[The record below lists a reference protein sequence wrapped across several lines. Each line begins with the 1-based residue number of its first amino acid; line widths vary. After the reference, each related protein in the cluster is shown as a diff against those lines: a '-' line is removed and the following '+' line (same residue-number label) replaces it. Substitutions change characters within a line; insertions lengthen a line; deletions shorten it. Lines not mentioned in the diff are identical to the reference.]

1 MKIMVLSPCQ
11 VSEAREREATL
22 GLSSAPLAPD
32 VELNYRGLRR
42 GPAAVDYCYDEYVG
56 VMEMVEKGVKAQE
69 EGFDAI
75 VINCA
80 FNPAMEGLRELLDIP
95 VVGAGLAAVHI
106 ASMLGDTFSII
117 DTGQPHWPYARRVT
131 AAAGLLDKLMSVR
144 ALNLTVSELSGD
156 HHLVLSRIVEET
168 VKAVEEDGA
177 HVIVFGCTGM
187 KRYAEE
193 LAEKMGKYGVPV
205 VEPLSAALNM
215 AEALVRL
222 KLKQSRISYPKPPE
236 KNNLPTSNYH

>member
-1 MKIMVLSPCQ
+1 MKMLVLTPCKI
-11 VSEAREREATL
+11 SETREHEGNL
-22 GLSSAPLAPD
+22 GLSSAPIAPD
-32 VELNYRGLRR
+32 VKLTYRGLSS
-42 GPAAVDYCYDEYVG
+42 GPATVDYCLDEYVG
-56 VMEMVEKGVKAQE
+56 AMEMVEKGIKAQE

-80 FNPAMEGLRELLDIP
+80 FDPALEGLRELLDIP
-95 VVGAGLAAVHI
+95 VVGAGMAAVHM
-106 ASMLGDTFSII
+106 ASMLGDTFSVI
-117 DTGQPHWPYARRVT
+117 DVGQPHWPYARRIV
-131 AAAGLLDKLMSVR
+131 AAAGLLDKLTSVR
-144 ALNLTVSELSGD
+144 ALKLAVSELSGD
-156 HHLVLSRIVEET
+156 HHLVLSRIVEEA

-193 LAEKMGKYGVPV
+193 LAEKMRKYGVPV

-222 KLKQSRISYPKPPE
+222 KLKQSRISYPKPP
-236 KNNLPTSNYH
+236 KRK